1 MMRTAT
7 SNTPKDI
14 AVIDSDDTMEDNG
27 KVTSVEQ
34 QQQHVVVAND
44 HDVQEEEDE
53 MMMAMEMM
61 VEDDDDEGVEE
72 EMMMKA
78 FLDEADIVDEGT
90 EHALETIVGLNRQ
103 VSDATTTSVYT
114 NHSSVSS
121 LCISFT
127 ANKNKRNTK
136 NNSNSNGS
144 LPRPGYT
151 NYMSTEMPL
160 GLTLRPAIRLY
171 LSCNPDFL
179 SAYQCLLRKNI
190 EFFEANECDVTS
202 RVRGRNKA
210 IVLGQVG
217 IRCCF
222 CSHIAP
228 TDRDRGSMYFPS
240 NLLLIYQAAQILSQ
254 DHLMGLCQF
263 VPPDVRDQLTTL
275 RQQKSHVPT
284 VGKEYWAKT
293 AQVLGLYEDQFGLRF
308 EKKLGFV
315 QH

>member
-1 MMRTAT
+1 MMRIAT
-7 SNTPKDI
+7 SNTPKDV
-14 AVIDSDDTMEDNG
+14 AVIDSDDRMENNG
-27 KVTSVEQ
+27 EGTTVE
-34 QQQHVVVAND
+34 HVVVAND

-61 VEDDDDEGVEE
+61 VEEDEGVEE

-136 NNSNSNGS
+136 NSNSNSNGS
-144 LPRPGYT
+144 LPPPGYT

-179 SAYQCLLRKNI
+179 SSYQCLLRKNI

-228 TDRDRGSMYFPS
+228 ADRDRGSMYFPS